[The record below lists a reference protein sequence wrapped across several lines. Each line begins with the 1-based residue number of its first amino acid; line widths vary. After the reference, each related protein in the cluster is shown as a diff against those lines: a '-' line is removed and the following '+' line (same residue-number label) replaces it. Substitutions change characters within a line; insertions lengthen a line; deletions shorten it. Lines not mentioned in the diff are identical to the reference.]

1 MLSITSNN
9 VAKRIIMREREKNM
23 KNRFIEKVLVAAVS
37 IAMSGVLVISFGT
50 SAHAANAFTGTSAT
64 SANTS
69 GGSSSSSGSLSN
81 TTNATTVATWVPT
94 TAEEKAIFS
103 LVGTTPVEAVTSG
116 DTKVSVQNSIQGKL
130 CYDVFKT
137 HADGWTLAR
146 TYSILPAG
154 ATYKNPIYSTAT
166 PVKITLT
173 IPKNLRAK
181 GRTFEMIGV
190 SKNGVAT
197 VYKDED
203 SDPNTIT
210 ITTNSFYAFA
220 LCYAE

>member
-1 MLSITSNN
+1 
-9 VAKRIIMREREKNM
+9 M
-23 KNRFIEKVLVAAVS
+23 KNKFIEKVLAATVS
-37 IAMSGVLVISFGT
+37 IAMSCMLVVSFGT
-50 SAHAANAFTGTSAT
+50 SVNAANAFTGTNAT
-64 SANTS
+64 SSSAS

-81 TTNATTVATWVPT
+81 TTNATTVATWIPT

-116 DTKVSVQNSIQGKL
+116 DTKVTVQNSVQGKL
-130 CYDVFKT
+130 CYNVFT
-137 HADGWTLAR
+137 TYADGWKLAR

-154 ATYKNPIYSTAT
+154 ATNKNPIYSTEK
-166 PVKITLT
+166 PVKITIT
-173 IPKNLRAK
+173 IPKNLRAE

-190 SKNGVAT
+190 SKNGAAT

-203 SDPNTIT
+203 SDPSTIT